1 MKSFVLQALILGMA
15 MGFIAQDRLAT
26 ADTALSL
33 FEVLVYDS
41 MPDLSKVQEI

>member
-15 MGFIAQDRLAT
+15 MGFIAQDRLTT

-33 FEVLVYDS
+33 FEALVYDS
-41 MPDLSKVQEI
+41 MPDLPKVQEI